1 MTIEFLQHLLKTNIM
16 KKVFI
21 LFVLFFLSTF
31 SVPAGN
37 HVKEGF
43 QDTCFSV
50 AREWVISQE
59 GEINLDNVGH
69 LLELTEYLQTTGIC
83 D

>member
-1 MTIEFLQHLLKTNIM
+1 M
-16 KKVFI
+16 
-21 LFVLFFLSTF
+21 
-31 SVPAGN
+31 PAGN

>member
-1 MTIEFLQHLLKTNIM
+1 M

-21 LFVLFFLSTF
+21 LFSLFFLSTL

-37 HVKEGF
+37 HINEDLR
-43 QDTCFSV
+43 DTCFAV